1 VITIVAVLVFLC
13 HHFDFQRIYEKVK
26 QALLNFKDIAA
37 DVVVVSGA
45 VVIVDVTVD
54 VVTTDNGFI
63 VVTVLI
69 TGIVVLVLL
78 QHRLDFRR
86 IYEKASSD

>member
-45 VVIVDVTVD
+45 VVIVDVTV
-54 VVTTDNGFI
+54 VV
-63 VVTVLI
+63 V
-69 TGIVVLVLL
+69 
-78 QHRLDFRR
+78 
-86 IYEKASSD
+86 

>member
-1 VITIVAVLVFLC
+1 MIAIVAVLVFLC
-13 HHFDFQRIYEKVK
+13 HQFDFQRIYEKVK

-54 VVTTDNGFI
+54 VVTTDNGF
-63 VVTVLI
+63 VVVALVI
-69 TGIVVLVLL
+69 TGVVV
-78 QHRLDFRR
+78 
-86 IYEKASSD
+86 